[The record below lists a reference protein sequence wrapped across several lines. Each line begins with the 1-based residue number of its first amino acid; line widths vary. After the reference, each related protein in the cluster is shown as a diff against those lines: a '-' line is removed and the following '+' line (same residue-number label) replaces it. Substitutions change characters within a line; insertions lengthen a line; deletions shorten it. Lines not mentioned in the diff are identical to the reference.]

1 VPNVLAVHP
10 SVKANDLPGF
20 LALLR
25 SQPGKFSYASSGT
38 GGIGH
43 MMGELFLSASHTTMV
58 HIPYRGA
65 GPAINDVIAGQVP
78 VLFDNLPS
86 SIEHIRSGRLRAL
99 AVAAPARLDALPAIP
114 TFAQSGLPGQID
126 AVARSI
132 ARTVQTARAVTARS
146 RESGTGAVPGPFQAP
161 QTSLNGAIS
170 GHRRF
175 AFLQA
180 PLDDI
185 QTVRRVFG
193 GTVNDVVL
201 AGVSGALRR
210 LLSDRG
216 EILDEP
222 LVAMVPLSTRSSA
235 DAGILG
241 NKVHAMLVSLATTVD
256 DPVER
261 LRVISSGTRLA
272 KEQARVPTFARAKPM
287 AMDVTEDE
295 KAAG

>member
-1 VPNVLAVHP
+1 VVENRSGAGGSIGAEAIAHSPADGYTIGMATVSTHGTNPATSARIGYDPLRDFSPITNLAAVPNVLAVHP

-114 TFAQSGLPGQID
+114 TFAQSGLP
-126 AVARSI
+126 
-132 ARTVQTARAVTARS
+132 
-146 RESGTGAVPGPFQAP
+146 E
-161 QTSLNGAIS
+161 
-170 GHRRF
+170 
-175 AFLQA
+175 
-180 PLDDI
+180 
-185 QTVRRVFG
+185 
-193 GTVNDVVL
+193 VNDQ
-201 AGVSGALRR
+201 AWYG
-210 LLSDRG
+210 
-216 EILDEP
+216 
-222 LVAMVPLSTRSSA
+222 LVAP
-235 DAGILG
+235 
-241 NKVHAMLVSLATTVD
+241 
-256 DPVER
+256 
-261 LRVISSGTRLA
+261 
-272 KEQARVPTFARAKPM
+272 ARVPPEIIRRVHDATIKVLATDEVVKRFHQQGAAPAGNTPEQFAAQIVAEYAKWKKVV
-287 AMDVTEDE
+287 AERGIRLD
-295 KAAG
+295 